1 MTSDRAD
8 DGTLAPQRALFE
20 IPDDVTYL
28 NCASMSPQLRTVTA
42 AGIDA
47 VRQKAS
53 PWTLRA
59 SDWFT
64 HAEPLRAL
72 FARIVHADAESVAL
86 VPSASYGLAT
96 AAANLPV
103 RPGQSIIVLDRE
115 FPSNVYTWHELA
127 RRTGA
132 SVRTVVCEPGGSWT
146 DAIIAA
152 LDGDVA
158 IVATPNCHWTDG
170 ALIDLERV
178 GAAARAAGA
187 ALVVD
192 ASQAAG
198 AHPIDVRVSQPDFLV
213 AVGYKWLMG
222 PYSLGYLYVA
232 PKWRERGTPLEQT
245 WMSRAGAEDF
255 ARLVDY
261 SDEYRDGARRFDMG
275 EFSQFTLLP
284 MATAAL
290 TQVLDWGVERIARS
304 VGTLTTRIASEAEA
318 LGCTVPPEAQRVRH
332 MLGLKRP
339 GGLPAGLADR
349 LASARVYVSVRGDSI
364 RVSPYLYNDARDVGR
379 FVAVLR
385 TELATSD

>member
-1 MTSDRAD
+1 VTVSSI
-8 DGTLAPQRALFE
+8 APASERALFQ

-42 AGIDA
+42 AGLVA
-47 VRQKAS
+47 VRAKAS
-53 PWTLRA
+53 PWNLRA

-64 HAEPLRAL
+64 GAEPLRAL
-72 FARIVHADAESVAL
+72 FARIVGGDADGIAL
-86 VPSASYGLAT
+86 VPAASYGLAV
-96 AAANLPV
+96 AAANVPV
-103 RPGQSIIVLDRE
+103 RQGQTLLVIDRE
-115 FPSNVYTWHELA
+115 FPSNVYTWRELA

-132 SVRTVVCEPGGSWT
+132 RVQTVTRDAGGTWT

-152 LDGDVA
+152 LGTGDVA
-158 IVATPNCHWTDG
+158 LVATPICHWTDG
-170 ALIDLERV
+170 ALIDLVRV

-198 AHPIDVRVSQPDFLV
+198 AHPIDVAESQPDFLV

-232 PKWRERGTPLEQT
+232 PKWRERGVPIEQS
-245 WMSRAGAEDF
+245 WMTRAGAEDF

-261 SDEYRDGARRFDMG
+261 SGDYRDGARRFDMG

-290 TQVLDWGVERIARS
+290 EQVLAWGVDRVSRDVGALTARIAEE
-304 VGTLTTRIASEAEA
+304 VAA
-318 LGCTVPPEAQRVRH
+318 LGCLVPSAHDRVRH
-332 MLGLKRP
+332 MLGVKLP
-339 GGLPAGLADR
+339 AGLPVGLADR
-349 LASARVYVSVRGDSI
+349 LASARVHVSIRGDSI
-364 RVSPYLYNDARDVGR
+364 RVAPHLYNDERDVER
-379 FVAVLR
+379 FVEVLGEALQR
-385 TELATSD
+385 